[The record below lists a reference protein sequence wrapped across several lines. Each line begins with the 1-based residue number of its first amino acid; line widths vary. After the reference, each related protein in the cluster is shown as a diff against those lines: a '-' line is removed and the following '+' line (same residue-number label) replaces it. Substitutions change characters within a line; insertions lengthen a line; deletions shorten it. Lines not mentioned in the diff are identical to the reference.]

1 MQTASERGRE
11 LSFQLDNDAL
21 DPQTAYECLQSSNLT
36 DQSLAFEVFTGA
48 SIRTVM
54 KDLSH
59 DLDIPM
65 MLLDHLLNC
74 ISADLPDTE
83 TEDLWNTVSSRGE
96 AFLDLRVPLADDW
109 SKYDCL
115 LEEER
120 YFARI
125 VGFLKADPDQYY
137 SEIVTHT
144 LEAWSPKAKPFKT
157 IMKEWKADPVRSK
170 YVADLEGIF
179 ACSF

>member
-1 MQTASERGRE
+1 MQAASERGRE
-11 LSFQLDNDAL
+11 LSFQLNNDAL
-21 DPQTAYECLQSSNLT
+21 DPKTAFECLQSSNLS

-48 SIRTVM
+48 SRRAVM
-54 KDLSH
+54 KDLPH
-59 DLDIPM
+59 DVDIPM
-65 MLLDHLLNC
+65 MLLEHLLNC

-83 TEDLWNTVSSRGE
+83 TEDLGTLFQAEGE
-96 AFLDLRVPLADDW
+96 AFLDLRVPLADYW

-120 YFARI
+120 YFSRI
-125 VGFLKADPDQYY
+125 AGFLKADPDQYY

-157 IMKEWKADPVRSK
+157 IMKEWKADPVLSK

-179 ACSF
+179 GCIF